1 MTRRINHI
9 STMRWSLTL
18 VILLTT
24 LFAPAFVCRA
34 GATTIVPL
42 PRSVEQ
48 QQGSFTISPSTRIIY
63 GKGLKPQA
71 DMLRDRLWQAA
82 GMDLTAV
89 EGKSGS
95 GILLKTDPAKVK
107 EAEGYVLSVTPE
119 GITITGHDA
128 GGVFYGLQSLLQL
141 LPAQVYSRT
150 PGRGIDWTVPAV
162 TVSDAPARPWRGM
175 MLDVA
180 RYYYDKDFIKKYID
194 MMATYKLN
202 KLQLHLI
209 DDSGWR
215 LEIKKYPRLTE
226 VGAWAGS
233 DTHRLG
239 GYYTQDDIR
248 ELVDYAAARNVE
260 IIPEIEF
267 PAHILSAVV
276 AYPWLSCT
284 GEQHEVPTQHFISRD
299 LLCAGKQSSIDFL
312 EDVLNETVE
321 LFPSKYINIGG
332 DEAVY
337 TRYESCPDCQALMK
351 KLGLEKASELQGYLT
366 NVVADMMAKKGRT
379 VIGWEEIIQRG
390 KVNQPVAALIW
401 HNVADTIQATE
412 TGHKAVLTPATNMYL
427 DFPESSTPGEV
438 KAASW
443 MPPISL
449 EKCYSMPVNDYSET
463 STVLGVQGS
472 FWSDQFIHGTVLQ
485 EIPNIDENRSEHY
498 AEYLNF
504 PRMLAVAEV
513 AWAPESNRDFKD
525 FSRRMATQYPRL
537 DYMECTYRVP
547 EPVIEK
553 MSELP
558 GGGVEFTLAPS
569 VEGSEIRYT
578 TDGTYP
584 TVHSPLYS
592 GPVTVAS
599 KDDFRAL
606 TVVTPTHYSL
616 PIYFAPDYSAYEQF
630 GKYAGEWKP
639 LMIQPDKALPV
650 RFDVTGKIAGN
661 GTYEVTFIPTRGA
674 NGIALGT
681 ASLTKRNE
689 LLDRSEAEA
698 TTVKPGSQRTYTLK
712 VDSFEA
718 GTPFYIDVDACG
730 NGSNDSQGLLFIRKL
745 D

>member
-712 VDSFEA
+712 VDSIEA